1 MQRSRGVPLL
11 QMAHHAARR
20 GDCRRP
26 VALQVRGSVNS
37 SARQTGV
44 HAATSVGGLGQGRC
58 RATLAGQLWARLFGT
73 VRRGAASRRG
83 LYWRRR
89 HRWYLRFVAQLTARL
104 PPTCNGIACL
114 RRPPGG
120 VHNHGPAARVTP
132 LPRSASPLTR
142 ITTNP
147 HTHTRWCH
155 LLTRRSPPRPA
166 RCLDDS

>member
-1 MQRSRGVPLL
+1 VQRSRGVPLL

-73 VRRGAASRRG
+73 AAGGCLAARPLLASAASVVPTLCSSADGALATYMQWDCLPSSSARG
-83 LYWRRR
+83 G
-89 HRWYLRFVAQLTARL
+89 T
-104 PPTCNGIACL
+104 
-114 RRPPGG
+114 
-120 VHNHGPAARVTP
+120 
-132 LPRSASPLTR
+132 
-142 ITTNP
+142 
-147 HTHTRWCH
+147 
-155 LLTRRSPPRPA
+155 
-166 RCLDDS
+166 